1 MGRKREVVARPSRSF
16 LSFSLFLSFSFFF
29 FLCRICMIK
38 RERKTPG
45 PWLSPSFSPV
55 SSPSRQNLTLVRIA
69 GYFFRRLFFLYLF
82 YTTFPY
88 GNDFPNFR
96 SFPLSVCSKLD
107 FLSRENRAC
116 LTGRCHFAARD
127 AHSHHVWNLLLQI
140 LLFLPYVHYHF
151 DVQRPV
157 NSANRMFVSLA
168 TYYNL

>member
-1 MGRKREVVARPSRSF
+1 MYDKKRKKNARA
-16 LSFSLFLSFSFFF
+16 
-29 FLCRICMIK
+29 
-38 RERKTPG
+38 
-45 PWLSPSFSPV
+45 
-55 SSPSRQNLTLVRIA
+55 LTLPFIFSRFFSIKTKLDF
-69 GYFFRRLFFLYLF
+69 GPHRWLFFRRLFFLYLF